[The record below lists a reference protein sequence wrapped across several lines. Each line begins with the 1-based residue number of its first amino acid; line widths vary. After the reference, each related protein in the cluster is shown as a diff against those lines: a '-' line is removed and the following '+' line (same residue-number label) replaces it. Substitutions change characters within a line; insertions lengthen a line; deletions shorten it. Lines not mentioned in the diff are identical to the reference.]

1 MSSLYMGSFRLRFSI
16 SFCFSLFALRSIPSY
31 FTLDFLP
38 ANFASP
44 SSLSPSIFWTLQR
57 FCYLFVFRTPLS
69 IVYVAARRHSPSLL
83 SPSPSA
89 LNSRISYL
97 NIMIPI
103 ARPRLGRQSSSTLSP
118 SLCLRTVASLSFG
131 NVASALFFFSP
142 FANVLTIQVTAL
154 IPRTPRSTIR
164 IDVVRALQCE
174 CSQSPCL
181 ALEHLAQKLSCL
193 ICESFRPYRSDCEF
207 RLGWKR

>member
-83 SPSPSA
+83 PLPF
-89 LNSRISYL
+89 
-97 NIMIPI
+97 PI
-103 ARPRLGRQSSSTLSP
+103 CSQLAHIVLEYYDSHRQ
-118 SLCLRTVASLSFG
+118 
-131 NVASALFFFSP
+131 ASARQAIKFHFVPISLFAYCCLTLLRECGLSSLFF
-142 FANVLTIQVTAL
+142 Q
-154 IPRTPRSTIR
+154 
-164 IDVVRALQCE
+164 
-174 CSQSPCL
+174 
-181 ALEHLAQKLSCL
+181 
-193 ICESFRPYRSDCEF
+193 SFRKCTNHSGYSTYTSDPQKYDQNRRGPCTPM
-207 RLGWKR
+207 RVLSKSVSCP